1 MAKFINVTN
10 HNLTGEQL
18 ADIKNVYGIDEVD
31 IIDLNPGEVD
41 PEANLGEVNNLATNI
56 IANGNFAAGD
66 VAMVQTEQTLVLC
79 LVSALQQLG
88 VRCVVAT
95 TRRES
100 AEKTLPDG
108 SVVKTN
114 VFRHIRFRDLP
125 QII

>member
-1 MAKFINVTN
+1 MAKFFNVTN
-10 HNLTGEQL
+10 HNLTSEQI
-18 ADIKNVYGIDEVD
+18 ADIKNKFNIDEVV
-31 IIDLNPGEVD
+31 DLNPGEVD
-41 PEANLGEVNNLATNI
+41 PEASSAQVNNHATNI
-56 IANGNFAAGD
+56 IANGNFSLGD
-66 VAMVQTEQTLVLC
+66 VAMVQTEQTLVFC
-79 LVSALQQLG
+79 LVSALQELG

-114 VFRHIRFRDLP
+114 VFKHVRFRDLP